1 MNRRR
6 RLGEV
11 LVEACLIS
19 PEQLNQALA
28 IQEHERKPLG
38 RILTELE
45 WVDEKDIY
53 KALSEIWGIE
63 YVDISQ
69 VMISPQVLQIVPEE
83 TARKYLVFPLFLQD
97 KLLYLAMENP
107 LQLEPLQIIEFKT
120 RLRVKPLL
128 ASRSKIQEALNRHF
142 NTDSYVEKVLAQVQ
156 SKEKIEVI
164 QNPEREEDLSKLEK
178 STEGSQVMQLVN
190 LILVNA
196 IKKRTSDIHIE
207 PAENLVGIRYRI
219 DGLLSDPIRLPKTLQ
234 QPLISRIKVMANLDI
249 AEKRRPQDGK
259 IKIHFS
265 GRPIDLRV
273 STLPTNFGEK
283 VVIRILDKKVALH
296 NLASLGMSETQLA
309 TFQHALSQ
317 PQGLILVTGPTG
329 SGKTTTLYAGLNALR
344 DKTKNIVTIED
355 PIEYQLEGINQVP
368 VNRKAGVTFASVLR
382 SVLRQDPNVILV
394 GEIRDSETAE
404 IAIQAS
410 QTGHLVLSTL
420 HTNDAVATVTRLF
433 NLGIAPDQVASNLLL
448 AMAQRLIR
456 RICPAC
462 KKSYVPSSE
471 ELKKFGFSKQSPSS
485 FSSSFYR
492 GTGCEQ
498 CKNTG
503 YYGQVGIFEMLVPG
517 SDLKLAISNKTSETA
532 LKKLAMEQGMV
543 TLLQDGLSKVR
554 QGITTLDEMT
564 RVCYVQES
572 LTVES
577 SGIREFCRTCQREL
591 DPDWKL
597 CPYCGTPK
605 LPESLEGSQ
614 RVCKILVADDDDRIG
629 ETLQAILEDQGYQI
643 IRASDGV
650 ETLDKVQKENPDL
663 VLLDVGMPL
672 KTGFEVCQELRT
684 SVETMFLPIIML
696 TAQTSISEK
705 LKGLSLG
712 ADDYITKPFNGDEL
726 VERIKAVLRRS
737 YHLL

>member
-19 PEQLNQALA
+19 PEQLDRVLA
-28 IQEHERKPLG
+28 IQRHEQKPLG
-38 RILTELE
+38 RILVEQGWIE
-45 WVDEKDIY
+45 EKDIY

-83 TARKYLVFPLFLQD
+83 IAKKYLVFPLFLQD

-107 LQLEPLQIIEFKT
+107 LQLEPIQLIEFKT

-142 NTDSYVEKVLAQVQ
+142 NMDNYVEKILAQVQ
-156 SKEKIEVI
+156 FKEKIQVI
-164 QNPEREEDLSKLEK
+164 QNPEEEEDLSKLEK
-178 STEGSQVMQLVN
+178 STEGSQVLQLVN

-207 PAENLVGIRYRI
+207 PAESLVGIRYRI
-219 DGLLSDPIRLPKTLQ
+219 DGLLSDPIRLPKPFQ

-283 VVIRILDKKVALH
+283 VVIRILDKKAALH
-296 NLASLGMSETQLA
+296 NLASLGMSEAQL
-309 TFQHALSQ
+309 TIFQQALSQ

-344 DKTKNIVTIED
+344 DKTRNIVTIED
-355 PIEYQLEGINQVP
+355 PIEYQLEGINQVQ

-420 HTNDAVATVTRLF
+420 HTNDAVATVTRLL
-433 NLGIAPDQVASNLLL
+433 NLGIAPDQVASNLIL

-456 RICPAC
+456 RICLVC

-471 ELKKFGFSKQSPSS
+471 ELKKFGLGKPSAMS
-485 FSSSFYR
+485 FSTLYR

-498 CKNTG
+498 CRNIG
-503 YYGQVGIFEMLVPG
+503 YYGQAGIFEMLVPG
-517 SDLKLAISNKTSETA
+517 NDLKLAISNKTSETV
-532 LKKLAMEQGMV
+532 LKKLAIEQGMV
-543 TLLQDGLSKVR
+543 TLWQDGLSKVR
-554 QGITTLDEMT
+554 QGVTTLDEMA
-564 RVCYVQES
+564 RVCYIQES
-572 LTVES
+572 LTGES
-577 SGIREFCRTCQREL
+577 SGLRELCRTCQKEL
-591 DPDWKL
+591 DPNWKL

-605 LPESLEGSQ
+605 LPESPGGSQ
-614 RVCKILVADDDDRIG
+614 RVYKILVADDDDRIG
-629 ETLQAILEDQGYQI
+629 ETLEAILEDRGYQI
-643 IRASDGV
+643 LRASNGV

-663 VLLDVGMPL
+663 VLLDIGMPL
-672 KTGFEVCQELRT
+672 KTGFEVCKELRA
-684 SVETMFLPIIML
+684 SVETMFIPIIML

-712 ADDYITKPFNGDEL
+712 ADDYITKPFNGEEL

-737 YHLL
+737 YHTL